1 MGRDDFAV
9 LSEYRGPA
17 YSVEGIAEQR
27 WQDFPKARWLGG
39 LYVLNYRTDLLGS
52 PAARPALFRVLD
64 HLNEQDTWLASAS
77 EVVRWWLQREQIGVE
92 VAKLSNRRIR
102 MRLWNKGREDMD
114 EIVVLIAL
122 PYVPSHL
129 KVSAT
134 VFGDDGA
141 THEIQPDLGLL
152 RVRILRLKAQSTQT
166 WVIDMR

>member
-1 MGRDDFAV
+1 
-9 LSEYRGPA
+9 
-17 YSVEGIAEQR
+17 
-27 WQDFPKARWLGG
+27 RWLGG